1 MILNLE
7 KLNKKFPE
15 FKGSNWLIRIPLAI
29 VFIQQGLSK
38 IPFDKSSAEAYNLH
52 LYLWILVIISE
63 LFAGFGLLFGG
74 VLNSLNI
81 LTWIGDLLT
90 RFAGTIIVGVILGV
104 IVVTNPDSFYD
115 FVFYDHIHVMLLCGG
130 MFFALR
136 GNRVK

>member
-1 MILNLE
+1 M
-7 KLNKKFPE
+7 
-15 FKGSNWLIRIPLAI
+15 
-29 VFIQQGLSK
+29 
-38 IPFDKSSAEAYNLH
+38 
-52 LYLWILVIISE
+52 IISE
-63 LFAGFGLLFGG
+63 LFAGFALLFGG